1 MGQLK
6 ANHFLSGMSGKM
18 KDVVFKQ
25 FAGKTVVSAVP
36 DMQNRLL
43 SEKQKESNLLMK
55 RVIDLAKRA
64 TADPSRKEQIAKL
77 YNVPVSKT
85 FRAIVKD
92 YMLTKGKST
101 MLDKIEIQRPVSKT
115 IY

>member
-6 ANHFLSGMSGKM
+6 PNHFLNGMSGKM

-25 FAGKTVVSAVP
+25 VAGKTVVSAVP
-36 DMQNRLL
+36 DMQNRVL
-43 SEKQKESNLLMK
+43 SEKQKESNRLMK
-55 RVIDLAKRA
+55 KVVDLAKRA
-64 TADPSRKEQIAKL
+64 TADPEQKKQIAKI
-77 YNVPVSKT
+77 YNVPVSKV

-92 YMLTKGKST
+92 YMQTKGKSGT
-101 MLDKIEIQRPVSKT
+101 LDKIEIQRLVHKT